1 MYFVKQRA
9 IELRTQLKELY
20 PDVKFSITIHHHSSI
35 HIDIMSAPEK
45 YGFQN
50 TGSFNVFYMEESFE
64 GETLAMM
71 KNIWNIA
78 NVGVKHFET
87 GDYGTQPSFYVWMHI
102 GKWDKKFKT
111 SEEIAEAK
119 KQKTQIA

>member
-9 IELRTQLKELY
+9 IELRSQLKALY
-20 PDVKFSITIHHHSSI
+20 PDVKFSITIHHYSSI

-50 TGSFNVFYMEESFE
+50 TGSFNVYYLENRFE
-64 GETLAMM
+64 GESLAMM
-71 KNIWNIA
+71 QNIWNLA
-78 NVGVKHFET
+78 NVDVIYRET
-87 GDYGTQPSFYVWMHI
+87 SDYGSQPSFYVSMHI

-119 KQKTQIA
+119 KLSAVIA

>member
-9 IELRTQLKELY
+9 IELRKQLKELY
-20 PDVKFSITIHHHSSI
+20 PDVKFSITIHHYSSI

-50 TGSFNVFYMEESFE
+50 VTDFNVYNLEKSFE
-64 GETLAMM
+64 GESLAMM
-71 KNIWNIA
+71 QNIWNLA
-78 NVGVKHFET
+78 NVDVVYRDT
-87 GDYGTQPSFYVWMHI
+87 SDYGSQPSFYISMYI
-102 GKWDKKFKT
+102 GKWDKPFKA

-119 KQKTQIA
+119 KSTAVIA